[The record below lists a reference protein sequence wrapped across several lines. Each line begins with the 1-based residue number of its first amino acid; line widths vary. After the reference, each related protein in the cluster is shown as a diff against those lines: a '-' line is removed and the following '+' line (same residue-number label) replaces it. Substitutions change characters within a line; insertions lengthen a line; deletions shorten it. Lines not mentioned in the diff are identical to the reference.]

1 MDMPRIDRTAS
12 ALRAGRVR
20 VVAAA
25 LVGAAAV
32 GVLTGCA
39 GFEYREDVCSQGE
52 YPALAVGG
60 SGSACF
66 SDKEEPSAG
75 YARYPAGKVPKQVD
89 DKWDK
94 YWNTHTL
101 DRNGKIIPAPDV
113 N

>member
-1 MDMPRIDRTAS
+1 MATPRINRPAS
-12 ALRAGRVR
+12 ALRSGRVR

-25 LVGAAAV
+25 LVSAAAV

-39 GFEYREDVCSQGE
+39 GLEYKEAICSHGE

-60 SGSACF
+60 TGSACF

-75 YARYPAGKVPKQVD
+75 YVRYPTGKVPKQVD
-89 DKWDK
+89 DKWDV

-101 DRNGKIIPAPDV
+101 DKDGKIITAPDAS
-113 N
+113 